1 MFIHTDM
8 IDEITYLNEHYKE
21 FEPKCPIVIPSY
33 QNREGTILKD
43 LKSLT
48 NNKVILFIYDIDY
61 DNYKQYLENPN
72 VEIVTI
78 KEKWRS
84 IQRKRHWIQ
93 VYLANERPEI
103 ENYIMVDDDLKKSKL
118 TCYKES
124 KQIDSYFGDF
134 LDCDEDQLT
143 IQNDSITSKYIP
155 VKNALGILE
164 HLHKKYSNTVSGG
177 AGENT
182 GILSG
187 KVVHKNKYF
196 YQVFCFN
203 NKWLKDNPQ
212 CMFRDMQNVS
222 EDNVLWY
229 DCYNNNQPYYAFECL
244 YFECN
249 NQRVKTYNSIASTP
263 INRIRNDINALRI
276 MKHNTKLH
284 WSKEWNCWAVRFV
297 PGFVQTP
304 IVWDK
309 VKSIL
314 DTNLPN
320 WQDINNNY
328 TEDEFTKTFNILSD
342 YLKPLFN
349 EDKNETNWK
358 CVNKIQ

>member
-1 MFIHTDM
+1 MGRDCEPAHFFFIHTDM
-8 IDEITYLNEHYKE
+8 TDEITYLNEHYTE
-21 FEPKCPIVIPSY
+21 FEPQCPIVIPSY

-93 VYLANERPEI
+93 VYLANNRPEI
-103 ENYIMVDDDLKKSKL
+103 ENYVMVDDDIRKAKL
-118 TCYKES
+118 TCYKE
-124 KQIDSYFGDF
+124 D
-134 LDCDEDQLT
+134 L
-143 IQNDSITSKYIP
+143 SITSKYIP

-187 KVVHKNKYF
+187 KVVHQNKYF

-203 NKWLKDNPQ
+203 NKWLKEHPQ

-297 PGFVQTP
+297 PGFTQTTK
-304 IVWDK
+304 IWDD

-320 WQDINNNY
+320 WADINNNY
-328 TEDEFTKTFNILSD
+328 TEDEFTKTFNLLNN

-349 EDKNETNWK
+349 EDKNVSILDNFF
-358 CVNKIQ
+358 V

>member
-1 MFIHTDM
+1 MT
-8 IDEITYLNEHYKE
+8 DEITYLNEHYTE
-21 FEPKCPIVIPSY
+21 FEPQCPIVIPSY

-118 TCYKES
+118 TCYKDNVNS
-124 KQIDSYFGDF
+124 FDTNTDF
-134 LDCDEDQLT
+134 YGVNEEQT
-143 IQNDSITSKYIP
+143 KINDKITSKYIP

-203 NKWLKDNPQ
+203 NKWLKEHPQ

-328 TEDEFTKTFNILSD
+328 TEDEFTKTFNLLSD

-349 EDKNETNWK
+349 EDKNDSMLDK
-358 CVNKIQ
+358 FFM

>member
-1 MFIHTDM
+1 MTELE
-8 IDEITYLNEHYKE
+8 EIKFYSEHYQDYS
-21 FEPKCPIVIPSY
+21 PKCPIVIPSY

-43 LKSLT
+43 LKSLSD
-48 NNKVILFIYDIDY
+48 NKIMLFIYDTDY
-61 DNYKQYLENPN
+61 PKYKQYEDNQ
-72 VEIVTI
+72 VEIVQI
-78 KEKWRS
+78 PEKWRS

-103 ENYIMVDDDLKKSKL
+103 ENYIMVDDDLKKAKI
-118 TCYKES
+118 TCYKE
-124 KQIDSYFGDF
+124 D
-134 LDCDEDQLT
+134 L
-143 IQNDSITSKYIP
+143 SITSKYIT

-164 HLHKKYSNTVSGG
+164 DLHKKYSNTVSGG
-177 AGENT
+177 AGVNT

-187 KVVHKNKYF
+187 KVVNQNKYF

-203 NKWLKDNPQ
+203 NKWLREHPE

-229 DCYNNNQPYYAFECL
+229 DCYNNNQPYYSFECL

-304 IVWDK
+304 IVWDN

-314 DTNLPN
+314 DANLPN
-320 WQDINNNY
+320 WEDINNNY
-328 TEDEFTKTFNILSD
+328 TEDEFTKTFNLLSD

-349 EDKNETNWK
+349 EDKNDSILDK
-358 CVNKIQ
+358 FIM

>member
-1 MFIHTDM
+1 MSPLHFLFIYTDM
-8 IDEITYLNEHYKE
+8 TDEITYLNEHYTE

-103 ENYIMVDDDLKKSKL
+103 ENYIMADDDIRKSKL
-118 TCYKES
+118 TCYKE
-124 KQIDSYFGDF
+124 D
-134 LDCDEDQLT
+134 L
-143 IQNDSITSKYIP
+143 SITSKYIP
-155 VKNALGILE
+155 IKNALGILE

-187 KVVHKNKYF
+187 KVVHQNKYF

-203 NKWLKDNPQ
+203 NKWLKEHPQ

-297 PGFVQTP
+297 PGFTQTTK
-304 IVWDK
+304 IWDG

-314 DTNLPN
+314 DTSLSN
-320 WQDINNNY
+320 WEDINNNY
-328 TEDEFTKTFNILSD
+328 TEDEFTKTFNLLSN
-342 YLKPLFN
+342 YLKPLFDEN
-349 EDKNETNWK
+349 KNDSTLEDFFM
-358 CVNKIQ
+358 

>member
-1 MFIHTDM
+1 MKRGGGLNTAVFSFIHTDM
-8 IDEITYLNEHYKE
+8 IDEITYLNEHYTE

-118 TCYKES
+118 TCYKE
-124 KQIDSYFGDF
+124 D
-134 LDCDEDQLT
+134 L
-143 IQNDSITSKYIP
+143 SITSKYIP
-155 VKNALGILE
+155 LINALGILE

-203 NKWLKDNPQ
+203 NKWLKEHPQ

-297 PGFVQTP
+297 PGFTQTTK
-304 IVWDK
+304 IWDD

-320 WQDINNNY
+320 WQDMNNDY
-328 TEDEFTKTFNILSD
+328 TEDEFTKTFNLLSN

-349 EDKNETNWK
+349 EDKNDSTLEEFF
-358 CVNKIQ
+358 V

>member
-1 MFIHTDM
+1 MS
-8 IDEITYLNEHYKE
+8 DEITYLNEHYTE

-118 TCYKES
+118 TCYKDNVNS
-124 KQIDSYFGDF
+124 TDANTDF
-134 LDCDEDQLT
+134 YDINGEQT
-143 IQNDSITSKYIP
+143 KINDKITSKYIP
-155 VKNALGILE
+155 IKNALGILE

-309 VKSIL
+309 IKSIL
-314 DTNLPN
+314 DANLPN

-328 TEDEFTKTFNILSD
+328 TEDEFTKTFNLLSN
-342 YLKPLFN
+342 YLKPLFD
-349 EDKNETNWK
+349 EDKNDSILDK
-358 CVNKIQ
+358 FIM

>member
-1 MFIHTDM
+1 MA
-8 IDEITYLNEHYKE
+8 DEITYLNEHYTE
-21 FEPKCPIVIPSY
+21 FEPQCPIVIPSY

-93 VYLANERPEI
+93 VYLANNRPEI
-103 ENYIMVDDDLKKSKL
+103 ENYVMVDDDIRKAKL
-118 TCYKES
+118 TCYKE
-124 KQIDSYFGDF
+124 D
-134 LDCDEDQLT
+134 L
-143 IQNDSITSKYIP
+143 SITSKYVP

-187 KVVHKNKYF
+187 KVVHQNKYF

-203 NKWLKDNPQ
+203 NKWLKEHPQ

-244 YFECN
+244 YFKCN

-297 PGFVQTP
+297 PGFTQTTK
-304 IVWDK
+304 IWDD

-320 WQDINNNY
+320 WQYMNNDY
-328 TEDEFTKTFNILSD
+328 TEDEFTKTFNLLSN

-349 EDKNETNWK
+349 EDKNDSSLEEFF
-358 CVNKIQ
+358 V

>member
-1 MFIHTDM
+1 MT
-8 IDEITYLNEHYKE
+8 DEITYLNEHYTE
-21 FEPKCPIVIPSY
+21 FEPQCPIVIPSY

-93 VYLANERPEI
+93 VYLANNRPEI
-103 ENYIMVDDDLKKSKL
+103 ENYVMVDDDLKKSKL
-118 TCYKES
+118 TCYKDNVNS
-124 KQIDSYFGDF
+124 FDTNTDF
-134 LDCDEDQLT
+134 YGVNEEQT
-143 IQNDSITSKYIP
+143 KINDKITSKYIP

-203 NKWLKDNPQ
+203 NKWLKEHPQ

-328 TEDEFTKTFNILSD
+328 TEDEFTKTFNLLSD

-349 EDKNETNWK
+349 EDKNDSMLDK
-358 CVNKIQ
+358 FFM

>member
-1 MFIHTDM
+1 MS
-8 IDEITYLNEHYKE
+8 DEITYLNEHYTE

-103 ENYIMVDDDLKKSKL
+103 ENYVMVDDDIRKAKL
-118 TCYKES
+118 TCYKE
-124 KQIDSYFGDF
+124 D
-134 LDCDEDQLT
+134 L
-143 IQNDSITSKYIP
+143 SITSKYIP
-155 VKNALGILE
+155 IKNALGILE
-164 HLHKKYSNTVSGG
+164 YLHKKYSNTVSGG

-187 KVVHKNKYF
+187 KVVHQNKYF

-203 NKWLKDNPQ
+203 NKWLKEHPQ

-304 IVWDK
+304 IIWDK

-314 DTNLPN
+314 DANLPN
-320 WQDINNNY
+320 WEDINNNY
-328 TEDEFTKTFNILSD
+328 TEDEFTKTFNLLSN
-342 YLKPLFN
+342 YLKPLFE
-349 EDKNETNWK
+349 EDKNDSTLEEFFM
-358 CVNKIQ
+358 

>member
-1 MFIHTDM
+1 MGRDCEPAPFFFIHTDM
-8 IDEITYLNEHYKE
+8 TDEITYLNEHYTE
-21 FEPKCPIVIPSY
+21 FEPQCPIVIPSY

-61 DNYKQYLENPN
+61 DNYKQYLENQN

-93 VYLANERPEI
+93 VYLANNRPEI
-103 ENYIMVDDDLKKSKL
+103 ENYVMVDDDIRKAKL
-118 TCYKES
+118 TCYKE
-124 KQIDSYFGDF
+124 D
-134 LDCDEDQLT
+134 L
-143 IQNDSITSKYIP
+143 SITSKYIP

-187 KVVHKNKYF
+187 KVVHQNKYF

-203 NKWLKDNPQ
+203 NKWLKEHPQ

-297 PGFVQTP
+297 PGFTQTTK
-304 IVWDK
+304 IWDD

-314 DTNLPN
+314 DANLPN
-320 WQDINNNY
+320 WEDINNNY
-328 TEDEFTKTFNILSD
+328 TEDEFTKTFNLLSN

-349 EDKNETNWK
+349 EDKNVSILDK
-358 CVNKIQ
+358 FIM

>member
-1 MFIHTDM
+1 MENVDGNDCMNNKINYDIKFLS
-8 IDEITYLNEHYKE
+8 ENFKQ
-21 FEPKCPIVIPSY
+21 FEPHIPIVIPSY
-33 QNREGTILKD
+33 QNRAGNLVQHLQD
-43 LKSLT
+43 VSD
-48 NNKVILFIYDIDY
+48 NKIFVFVYKEDY
-61 DNYKQYLENPN
+61 ENYKEYDCQPN
-72 VEIVTI
+72 VEFVQID
-78 KEKWRS
+78 ENWRS

-93 VYLANERPEI
+93 NYFIKKPEI
-103 ENYIMVDDDLKKSKL
+103 EDYIIIDDDLKKAKI
-118 TCYKES
+118 TCYKE
-124 KQIDSYFGDF
+124 D
-134 LDCDEDQLT
+134 L
-143 IQNDSITSKYIP
+143 SITSKYIP
-155 VKNALGILE
+155 IKNALGILE

-187 KVVHKNKYF
+187 KVLHKNKYF

-203 NKWLKDNPQ
+203 NKWLKDHPQ

-304 IVWDK
+304 IVWDN

-314 DTNLPN
+314 DDNLPN
-320 WQDINNNY
+320 WEDINNNY
-328 TEDEFTKTFNILSD
+328 TEDEFTKTFNLLSD

-349 EDKNETNWK
+349 EDKNDSLLDNFF
-358 CVNKIQ
+358 V

>member
-1 MFIHTDM
+1 MGRDCEPAPFFFIHTDM
-8 IDEITYLNEHYKE
+8 TDEITYLNEHYTE
-21 FEPKCPIVIPSY
+21 FEPQCPIVIPSY

-118 TCYKES
+118 TCYKE
-124 KQIDSYFGDF
+124 D
-134 LDCDEDQLT
+134 L
-143 IQNDSITSKYIP
+143 SITSKYIP
-155 VKNALGILE
+155 LINALGILE

-203 NKWLKDNPQ
+203 NKWLKDHPQ

-284 WSKEWNCWAVRFV
+284 WNKEWNCWAVRFV
-297 PGFVQTP
+297 PGFIQTP
-304 IVWDK
+304 IIWDK

-320 WQDINNNY
+320 WQDINNDY
-328 TEDEFTKTFNILSD
+328 TENEFTKTFNLLSN

-349 EDKNETNWK
+349 EDKNDSTLDNFF
-358 CVNKIQ
+358 V

>member
-1 MFIHTDM
+1 MKRGGGLNTAVFSFIHTDM
-8 IDEITYLNEHYKE
+8 IDEITYLNEHYTE

-103 ENYIMVDDDLKKSKL
+103 ENYIMVDDDIRKAKL
-118 TCYKES
+118 TCYKE
-124 KQIDSYFGDF
+124 D
-134 LDCDEDQLT
+134 L
-143 IQNDSITSKYIP
+143 SITSKYIP

-203 NKWLKDNPQ
+203 NKWLKDHLQ
-212 CMFRDMQNVS
+212 
-222 EDNVLWY
+222 
-229 DCYNNNQPYYAFECL
+229 
-244 YFECN
+244 
-249 NQRVKTYNSIASTP
+249 
-263 INRIRNDINALRI
+263 
-276 MKHNTKLH
+276 
-284 WSKEWNCWAVRFV
+284 
-297 PGFVQTP
+297 
-304 IVWDK
+304 
-309 VKSIL
+309 
-314 DTNLPN
+314 
-320 WQDINNNY
+320 
-328 TEDEFTKTFNILSD
+328 
-342 YLKPLFN
+342 
-349 EDKNETNWK
+349 
-358 CVNKIQ
+358 

>member
-1 MFIHTDM
+1 MENVDGNDCMNNKINDDIKFLS
-8 IDEITYLNEHYKE
+8 ENFKQ
-21 FEPKCPIVIPSY
+21 FEPHIPIVIPSY
-33 QNREGTILKD
+33 QNRAGNIVQHLQD
-43 LKSLT
+43 IS
-48 NNKVILFIYDIDY
+48 NNKIFVFVYKEDY
-61 DNYKQYLENPN
+61 ENYKEYDCQPN
-72 VEIVTI
+72 VEFVQID
-78 KEKWRS
+78 EKWRS

-93 VYLANERPEI
+93 NYFIKKTEI
-103 ENYIMVDDDLKKSKL
+103 DDYIIIDDDLKKAKI
-118 TCYKES
+118 TCYKE
-124 KQIDSYFGDF
+124 D
-134 LDCDEDQLT
+134 L
-143 IQNDSITSKYIP
+143 SITSKYIP
-155 VKNALGILE
+155 IKNALGILE

-182 GILSG
+182 SILSG

-203 NKWLKDNPQ
+203 NKWLKDHPQ

-297 PGFVQTP
+297 PGFVQTQ
-304 IVWDK
+304 IIWDN

-314 DTNLPN
+314 DANLPN
-320 WQDINNNY
+320 WANINNNY
-328 TEDEFTKTFNILSD
+328 TEDEFTKTFNLLSN
-342 YLKPLFN
+342 YLKPLFE
-349 EDKNETNWK
+349 EDKNDSTLEEFFM
-358 CVNKIQ
+358 

>member
-1 MFIHTDM
+1 M
-8 IDEITYLNEHYKE
+8 IDEITYLNEHYTE

-103 ENYIMVDDDLKKSKL
+103 ENYVMVDDDIRKAKL
-118 TCYKES
+118 TCYKENLS
-124 KQIDSYFGDF
+124 RAIKCIRLS
-134 LDCDEDQLT
+134 
-143 IQNDSITSKYIP
+143 
-155 VKNALGILE
+155 NALGILE
-164 HLHKKYSNTVSGG
+164 HLQKKYSNTVSGG

-203 NKWLKDNPQ
+203 NKWLKEHPQ

-276 MKHNTKLH
+276 MKHNTKRH

-297 PGFVQTP
+297 PGFTQTTK
-304 IVWDK
+304 IWDD

-320 WQDINNNY
+320 WEDINNNY
-328 TEDEFTKTFNILSD
+328 TEDEFTKTFNLLSK

-349 EDKNETNWK
+349 EDKNDSTLEDFFM
-358 CVNKIQ
+358 

>member
-1 MFIHTDM
+1 MGRDCEPAPFFFIHTDM
-8 IDEITYLNEHYKE
+8 TDEITYLNEHYTE
-21 FEPKCPIVIPSY
+21 FEPQCPIVIPSY

-118 TCYKES
+118 TCYKE
-124 KQIDSYFGDF
+124 D
-134 LDCDEDQLT
+134 L
-143 IQNDSITSKYIP
+143 SITSKYIP
-155 VKNALGILE
+155 IKNALGILE

-203 NKWLKDNPQ
+203 NKWLKEHPQ

-297 PGFVQTP
+297 PGFTQTTK
-304 IVWDK
+304 IWDD

-320 WQDINNNY
+320 WKDINNNY
-328 TEDEFTKTFNILSD
+328 TEDEFTKTFNLLSN

-349 EDKNETNWK
+349 EDKNDSTLEEFF
-358 CVNKIQ
+358 V

>member
-1 MFIHTDM
+1 MS
-8 IDEITYLNEHYKE
+8 DEITYLNEHYTE

-93 VYLANERPEI
+93 VYLANNRPEI
-103 ENYIMVDDDLKKSKL
+103 ENYVMVDDDLKKAKL
-118 TCYKES
+118 TCYKE
-124 KQIDSYFGDF
+124 D
-134 LDCDEDQLT
+134 L
-143 IQNDSITSKYIP
+143 SITSKYIP

-164 HLHKKYSNTVSGG
+164 YLHKKYSNNVSGG

-203 NKWLKDNPQ
+203 NKWLKEHPQ

-304 IVWDK
+304 IIWDK

-314 DTNLPN
+314 DSNLPN
-320 WQDINNNY
+320 WEDINNNY
-328 TEDEFTKTFNILSD
+328 TEDEFTKTFNLLSN

-349 EDKNETNWK
+349 EDKNDSTLEEFFM
-358 CVNKIQ
+358 

>member
-1 MFIHTDM
+1 MGRAQGPSIFSYIHTDM
-8 IDEITYLNEHYKE
+8 TDEITYLNEHYTE
-21 FEPKCPIVIPSY
+21 FEPQCPIVIPSY

-93 VYLANERPEI
+93 VYLANNRPEI
-103 ENYIMVDDDLKKSKL
+103 ENYVMVDDDLKKAKL
-118 TCYKES
+118 TCYKE
-124 KQIDSYFGDF
+124 D
-134 LDCDEDQLT
+134 L
-143 IQNDSITSKYIP
+143 SITSKYIP

-187 KVVHKNKYF
+187 KVVHQNKYF

-203 NKWLKDNPQ
+203 NKWLKEHPQ

-297 PGFVQTP
+297 PGFTQTTK
-304 IVWDK
+304 IWDD

-320 WQDINNNY
+320 WEDINNNY
-328 TEDEFTKTFNILSD
+328 TEDEFTKTFNLLSN

-349 EDKNETNWK
+349 EDKNDSTLEEFF
-358 CVNKIQ
+358 V

>member
-1 MFIHTDM
+1 M
-8 IDEITYLNEHYKE
+8 IDEITYLNEHYTE

-103 ENYIMVDDDLKKSKL
+103 ENYIMADDDIRKAKL
-118 TCYKES
+118 TCYKE
-124 KQIDSYFGDF
+124 D
-134 LDCDEDQLT
+134 L
-143 IQNDSITSKYIP
+143 SITSKYIP
-155 VKNALGILE
+155 IKNALGILE

-203 NKWLKDNPQ
+203 NKWLKENPQ

-304 IVWDK
+304 IVWDN

-320 WQDINNNY
+320 WGDINNNY
-328 TEDEFTKTFNILSD
+328 TEDEFTKTFNLLSN

-349 EDKNETNWK
+349 EDKNDSTLEDFFM
-358 CVNKIQ
+358 

>member
-1 MFIHTDM
+1 MT
-8 IDEITYLNEHYKE
+8 DEITYLNEHYTE
-21 FEPKCPIVIPSY
+21 FEPQCPIVIPSY

-93 VYLANERPEI
+93 VYLANNRPEI
-103 ENYIMVDDDLKKSKL
+103 ENYVMVDDDLKKAKL
-118 TCYKES
+118 TCYKE
-124 KQIDSYFGDF
+124 D
-134 LDCDEDQLT
+134 L
-143 IQNDSITSKYIP
+143 SITSKYIP

-187 KVVHKNKYF
+187 KVVHQNKYF

-203 NKWLKDNPQ
+203 NKWLKEHPQ

-297 PGFVQTP
+297 PGFTQTTK
-304 IVWDK
+304 IWDD

-320 WQDINNNY
+320 WQYMNNDY
-328 TEDEFTKTFNILSD
+328 TEDEFTKTFNLLSN

-349 EDKNETNWK
+349 EDKNDSTLEEFF
-358 CVNKIQ
+358 V

>member
-1 MFIHTDM
+1 MT
-8 IDEITYLNEHYKE
+8 DEITYLNEHYTE

-93 VYLANERPEI
+93 VYLANNRPEI
-103 ENYIMVDDDLKKSKL
+103 ENYVMVDDDLKKAKI
-118 TCYKES
+118 TCYK
-124 KQIDSYFGDF
+124 DD
-134 LDCDEDQLT
+134 L
-143 IQNDSITSKYIP
+143 SITSKYIP

-203 NKWLKDNPQ
+203 NKWLKEHPQ

-328 TEDEFTKTFNILSD
+328 TEDEFTKTFNLLSD

-349 EDKNETNWK
+349 EYKNDSMLDKFFM
-358 CVNKIQ
+358 

>member
-1 MFIHTDM
+1 MGRDCEPAHFFFIHTDM
-8 IDEITYLNEHYKE
+8 TDEITYLNEHYTE
-21 FEPKCPIVIPSY
+21 FEPQCPIVIPSY

-93 VYLANERPEI
+93 VYLANNRPEI
-103 ENYIMVDDDLKKSKL
+103 ENYVMVDDDIRKAKL
-118 TCYKES
+118 TCYKE
-124 KQIDSYFGDF
+124 D
-134 LDCDEDQLT
+134 L
-143 IQNDSITSKYIP
+143 SITSKYIP

-187 KVVHKNKYF
+187 KVVHQNKYF

-203 NKWLKDNPQ
+203 NKWLKEHPQ

-263 INRIRNDINALRI
+263 INRIRNDINALRV

-297 PGFVQTP
+297 PGFTQTTK
-304 IVWDK
+304 IWDD

-320 WQDINNNY
+320 WADINNNY
-328 TEDEFTKTFNILSD
+328 TEDEFTKTFNLLNN

-349 EDKNETNWK
+349 EDKNVSILDNFF
-358 CVNKIQ
+358 V

>member
-1 MFIHTDM
+1 M
-8 IDEITYLNEHYKE
+8 IDEITYLNEHYTE

-48 NNKVILFIYDIDY
+48 NNKVILFIYDTDY
-61 DNYKQYLENPN
+61 DLYKQYLVNPN

-78 KEKWRS
+78 NETWRS
-84 IQRKRHWIQ
+84 IQKKRHWIQ

-118 TCYKES
+118 TCYKE
-124 KQIDSYFGDF
+124 D
-134 LDCDEDQLT
+134 L
-143 IQNDSITSKYIP
+143 SITSKYIQI
-155 VKNALGILE
+155 KNALGILE

-203 NKWLKDNPQ
+203 NKWLKDHPQ

-297 PGFVQTP
+297 PGFTQTP
-304 IVWDK
+304 IIWDK

-328 TEDEFTKTFNILSD
+328 TEDEFTKTFNLLSD

-349 EDKNETNWK
+349 EDKNDSTLEEFFM
-358 CVNKIQ
+358 

>member
-1 MFIHTDM
+1 MT
-8 IDEITYLNEHYKE
+8 DEITYLNEHYTE
-21 FEPKCPIVIPSY
+21 FEPQCPIVIPSY

-93 VYLANERPEI
+93 VYLANNRPEI
-103 ENYIMVDDDLKKSKL
+103 ENYVMVDDDIRKAKL
-118 TCYKES
+118 TCYKE
-124 KQIDSYFGDF
+124 D
-134 LDCDEDQLT
+134 L
-143 IQNDSITSKYIP
+143 SITSKYIP
-155 VKNALGILE
+155 LINALGILE

-203 NKWLKDNPQ
+203 NKWLKEHPQ

-297 PGFVQTP
+297 PGFIQTP
-304 IVWDK
+304 IVWDN

-314 DTNLPN
+314 DANLPN

-328 TEDEFTKTFNILSD
+328 TEDEFTKTFNLLNN

-349 EDKNETNWK
+349 EDKNDSMLDK
-358 CVNKIQ
+358 FFM

>member
-1 MFIHTDM
+1 M
-8 IDEITYLNEHYKE
+8 IDEITYLNEHYTE

-61 DNYKQYLENPN
+61 DNYKKYLENPN

-103 ENYIMVDDDLKKSKL
+103 ENYIMVDDDIRKAKL
-118 TCYKES
+118 TCYKE
-124 KQIDSYFGDF
+124 D
-134 LDCDEDQLT
+134 L
-143 IQNDSITSKYIP
+143 SITSKYIP

-187 KVVHKNKYF
+187 KVVHQNKYF

-203 NKWLKDNPQ
+203 NKWLKKHPQ

-304 IVWDK
+304 IIWDN

-314 DTNLPN
+314 DANLPN
-320 WQDINNNY
+320 WADINNNY
-328 TEDEFTKTFNILSD
+328 TEDEFTKTFNLLSN
-342 YLKPLFN
+342 YLKPLFE
-349 EDKNETNWK
+349 EDKNDSTLEEFFM
-358 CVNKIQ
+358 